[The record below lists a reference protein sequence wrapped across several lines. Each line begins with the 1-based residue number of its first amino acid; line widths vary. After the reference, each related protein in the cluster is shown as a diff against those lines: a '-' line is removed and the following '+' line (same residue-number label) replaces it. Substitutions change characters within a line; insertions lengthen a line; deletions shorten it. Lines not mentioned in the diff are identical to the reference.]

1 MGTFRT
7 DVTITNVRESNRSV
21 VVRQML
27 VDTGAEATWVP
38 HTTLEGLGISKEK
51 AARRFVMA
59 NGQEI
64 VRPVGYA
71 IVQVTPQFYTVDEVV
86 FAEDGDLPILGA
98 RSMEGM
104 GVRVDPQAKQLVAA
118 GPSPAAVALNT

>member
-7 DVTITNVRESNRSV
+7 DVTITNVREAHCSTV
-21 VVRQML
+21 VPQMP

-38 HTTLEGLGISKEK
+38 RRTLEQLGISQEK
-51 AARRFVMA
+51 NARRFVMA

-86 FAEDGDLPILGA
+86 VAEDGDRSILGV
-98 RSMEGM
+98 RSMGGM
-104 GVRVDPQAKQLVAA
+104 GVRVDPQARQFVAA
-118 GPSPAAVALNT
+118 GPSPVAA